1 MSYLL
6 PYTKWR
12 RIFESV
18 LNEENKNFDN
28 LVGTYSLEQLPK
40 ALEDSGYSPE
50 KGYIRISDGNPVLA
64 KGRAESLKKLI
75 AQQLPSKA
83 EETIIFTENIKI
95 SILDSIVHK
104 ETDEE
109 YQYVEGKI
117 NIKIEPKTLPD
128 IKLYSLLAKIHVIK
142 GQNKPYLMITT
153 SGAGD
158 RTQNEYNYDDQHIA
172 KTNEL
177 IKKQN
182 PGAVNGFITFNVIS
196 TTGTGGYFNLVPIPE
211 GFDAWQNETLYFK
224 SKENYLKY
232 KEWIK
237 GIARIS
243 GDTSKTNDL
252 RNQTGVGEIVK
263 SNGISA
269 TVVQDL
275 TATKLAKGTQLA
287 VAYDKGATG
296 SIGDVPKVN
305 QNIQEDDKLIVIDK
319 GININNQYFKD
330 NLIGISNE
338 YKDEVLSLM
347 SNFIKTNIPSGFI
360 LTEVN
365 ITLIGHASS
374 QNATNR
380 LPKGLTEPDH
390 TYNGHVPR
398 NYWVAH

>member
-12 RIFESV
+12 RIFESAI
-18 LNEENKNFDN
+18 NEENKNFDN
-28 LVGTYSLEQLPK
+28 LVGTYSLDQLPK
-40 ALEDSGYSPE
+40 ALEESGYSPE

-64 KGRAESLKKLI
+64 KGRSESLRKLLNDK
-75 AQQLPSKA
+75 LPDSFNSA
-83 EETIIFTENIKI
+83 DISIKI
-95 SILDSIVHK
+95 NDAVVHK
-104 ETDEE
+104 EEDEKF
-109 YQYVEGKI
+109 QYVEGI
-117 NIKIEPKTLPD
+117 LKIEVDTEVLPETTYP
-128 IKLYSLLAKIHVIK
+128 YSLLSKIHVIK

-182 PGAVNGFITFNVIS
+182 PGAVNGFITFNVKS
-196 TTGTGGYFNLVPIPE
+196 TTGTGGYFNLVPVPE

-237 GIARIS
+237 DIARIS

-263 SNGISA
+263 SNGINA
-269 TVVQDL
+269 TVLQDL
-275 TATKLAKGTQLA
+275 TNSNLAKGTQLT
-287 VAYDKGATG
+287 VAYDKGSIG
-296 SIGDVPKVN
+296 SIGDVPKKKEN
-305 QNIQEDDKLIVIDK
+305 TGGYKLIKIDSPLIISNK
-319 GININNQYFKD
+319 YFKD
-330 NLIGISNE
+330 NLIGLNSQTLNE
-338 YKDEVLSLM
+338 LYEIVL
-347 SNFIKTNIPSGFI
+347 NFIKQNTPKSYIVKSI
-360 LTEVN
+360 SAELT
-365 ITLIGHASS
+365 GHASS

-380 LPKGLTEPDH
+380 LPNGIDKPDH
-390 TYNGHVPR
+390 TYNGHVPE
-398 NYWVAH
+398 NYWVHH